1 MLTIFYY
8 YLLQSRRGL
17 TETLLRLACA
27 ELKVQLVARRFVI
40 ESASLR
46 RLNSEGSLEQQRGLG
61 LSVQSKLSVCTFEAE
76 MFFERTREL
85 FGLNERKG
93 SFRKKE
99 HRSED
104 INPSAVFFLTEFDVS
119 AYLFTA
125 LNAMA

>member
-8 YLLQSRRGL
+8 YSLQFGRGL

-27 ELKVQLVARRFVI
+27 ELKIQLVARRLVI

-61 LSVQSKLSVCTFEAE
+61 HSVQSKLSVCTFEAE
-76 MFFERTREL
+76 MFFERTRDI
-85 FGLNERKG
+85 FGINKSKG
-93 SFRKKE
+93 SIRKKE
-99 HRSED
+99 NRREE
-104 INPSAVFFLTEFDVS
+104 INPSAVFFLTEFDIS

-125 LNAMA
+125 LNAIA

>member
-8 YLLQSRRGL
+8 YLLQFGWGL
-17 TETLLRLACA
+17 TETLLRLACS
-27 ELKVQLVARRFVI
+27 ELKVQLVARRLVI

-61 LSVQSKLSVCTFEAE
+61 HSVQSKLSVCTFVAE
-76 MFFERTREL
+76 MFFEQTRDI
-85 FGLNERKG
+85 FGINESKG

-99 HRSED
+99 NRREE

-125 LNAMA
+125 LNAIA

>member
-8 YLLQSRRGL
+8 YSLQFGWGL

-27 ELKVQLVARRFVI
+27 ELKVQLVARRLVI

-61 LSVQSKLSVCTFEAE
+61 LLVQSKLSVCTFVAE
-76 MFFERTREL
+76 MFFEQTRDI
-85 FGLNERKG
+85 FGINESKG
-93 SFRKKE
+93 SIRKE
-99 HRSED
+99 ENRREE
-104 INPSAVFFLTEFDVS
+104 INPSAVFFLTEFDIS

-125 LNAMA
+125 LNAIA

>member
-8 YLLQSRRGL
+8 YSLQFGWGL
-17 TETLLRLACA
+17 TETLLRLVCA
-27 ELKVQLVARRFVI
+27 ELKIQLVARRLVI

-61 LSVQSKLSVCTFEAE
+61 HSVQSKQSASTFEAE
-76 MFFERTREL
+76 MFFEQTCDI
-85 FGLNERKG
+85 FGINESKG

-99 HRSED
+99 NRREE
-104 INPSAVFFLTEFDVS
+104 INPSAVFFSTEFDIS

-125 LNAMA
+125 LNAIA

>member
-8 YLLQSRRGL
+8 YSLQFGWGL

-27 ELKVQLVARRFVI
+27 ELKVQLVARRLVI

-61 LSVQSKLSVCTFEAE
+61 HSVQSKLSVCTFAAE
-76 MFFERTREL
+76 MFFEQTRDI
-85 FGLNERKG
+85 FGINESKG
-93 SFRKKE
+93 SIRKKE
-99 HRSED
+99 NRREE
-104 INPSAVFFLTEFDVS
+104 INPSAVFFLTEFDIS

-125 LNAMA
+125 LNAIA

>member
-17 TETLLRLACA
+17 SETLLRLACA
-27 ELKVQLVARRFVI
+27 ELKVQLVARRLVI

-61 LSVQSKLSVCTFEAE
+61 LLVQSKLSASTFEAE
-76 MFFERTREL
+76 IFFERTRDI
-85 FGLNERKG
+85 FGINESKG

-99 HRSED
+99 NRREE
-104 INPSAVFFLTEFDVS
+104 INPSAVFFLTEFDIS

-125 LNAMA
+125 LNAIA

>member
-17 TETLLRLACA
+17 SETLLRLACA
-27 ELKVQLVARRFVI
+27 ELKVQLVARRLVI

-61 LSVQSKLSVCTFEAE
+61 LLVQSKLSVCTFEAE
-76 MFFERTREL
+76 MFFERTRDI
-85 FGLNERKG
+85 FGINKSKG
-93 SFRKKE
+93 SIRKKE
-99 HRSED
+99 NRREE

>member
-17 TETLLRLACA
+17 SETLLRLACA
-27 ELKVQLVARRFVI
+27 ELKVQLVARRLVI

-61 LSVQSKLSVCTFEAE
+61 HSVQSKLSVCTFEAE
-76 MFFERTREL
+76 MFFEQTRDI
-85 FGLNERKG
+85 FGINESKG
-93 SFRKKE
+93 SFRKE
-99 HRSED
+99 ENRREE
-104 INPSAVFFLTEFDVS
+104 INPSAVFFLTEFDIS

-125 LNAMA
+125 LNAIA